1 MVQSIPFIRC
11 KKIALI
17 KWKWAEVMRLL
28 TIFVMIATT
37 FLSTTH
43 PWNRHGH
50 IGDGDDDVRVALVV
64 PSSAVSYVVD
74 PLPVVLQ
81 MS

>member
-1 MVQSIPFIRC
+1 ML
-11 KKIALI
+11 A
-17 KWKWAEVMRLL
+17 M
-28 TIFVMIATT
+28 FVMIVTSS
-37 FLSTTH
+37 STTH

-64 PSSAVSYVVD
+64 PSSAVSHVVD